1 MMLIN
6 FEFKNLDFVMF
17 RDNTW
22 AVFVKDPNNNEGI
35 FVCQKHGFLELADYD
50 TNLCCDSGE
59 HPEFD
64 IMVVIRGC
72 KSFTRAIDVIKERGI
87 ILFEEIVFDRRKHI
101 DFKSLNENYIVVFR
115 NGVVGKPNSEKE
127 AFITTEGYDLK
138 YHNFDEATGK
148 YFNSVFDIM
157 RIVDI
162 NSDYKLQTIF
172 KSKE

>member
-1 MMLIN
+1 MMSIN

-35 FVCQKHGFLELADYD
+35 FVCQEKGFLELADYD

-64 IMVVIRGC
+64 IMVVLRGC
-72 KSFTRAIDVIKERGI
+72 KSFTRAIDVIKGRGI
-87 ILFEEIVFDRRKHI
+87 IPIEEIVFDRRKHI
-101 DFKSLNENYIVVFR
+101 DFKSLNEKHLVIFR
-115 NGVVGKPNSEKE
+115 NGVVGKPNPKKE
-127 AFITTEGYDLK
+127 AITTIDNYDLK
-138 YHNFDEATGK
+138 YSSFDEITGK
-148 YFNSVFDIM
+148 YFNSVFDIV
-157 RIVDI
+157 RIVQVRPE
-162 NSDYKLQTIF
+162 YEYRTIF

>member
-1 MMLIN
+1 MSIN

-22 AVFVKDPNNNEGI
+22 AVFVTDSNNNEGI
-35 FVCQKHGFLELADYD
+35 FVCQNIGYLELADYD
-50 TNLCCDSGE
+50 MNLCCDSGE
-59 HPEFD
+59 QPEFD
-64 IMVVIRGC
+64 IMVVVRGC
-72 KSFTRAIDVIKERGI
+72 KTFGI
-87 ILFEEIVFDRRKHI
+87 AKRVAEEYAPILTEKIIFDRRKHI